1 MQLFTLNL
9 DMRSVEAIIWLKTEN
24 EPTREISKILGVA
37 KSIIWYLLRK
47 EWTDL
52 LRTNKRSA
60 QKTTKVEYNTNLYLF
75 MKISFLISNHVEPT
89 FLRR

>member
-1 MQLFTLNL
+1 MQLLTLNL
-9 DMRSVEAIIWLKTEN
+9 DRSPVEAVIWLKTQN

-37 KSIIWYLLRK
+37 KSIIWYILRK

-75 MKISFLISNHVEPT
+75 MKISFLISNPVEPT